1 MFVTTTL
8 AQTTT
13 QTCKSQNFTNNEIFT
28 SCRDLPQLTSYL
40 HWTYDQTT
48 GKLDIAFRHK
58 GITDTNRWVA
68 WAINRNNDL
77 TSSMNGAQALV
88 AIPQSSGTPKAY
100 TSSIAGSGTQ
110 LAESN
115 ISYPHSRLSATHE
128 NNEVTIYASITLPV
142 GTTSLV
148 HLWQDGAMSG
158 STPQMHDM
166 TSANT
171 QSKESLDLRSG
182 ASEQGSGGGSLS
194 RRRNVSNSFSF
205 LIFCFFVLYI
215 ISPSIKGS
223 IVFILFFILFYKI
236 TTIIFQCHNQSFKDL

>member
-1 MFVTTTL
+1 MVENLRFMFLISILMFVTTTL

-13 QTCKSQNFTNNEIFT
+13 TTTQTCKSHTFTNNEVFT

-58 GITDTNRWVA
+58 GITNTNRWVA
-68 WAINRNNDL
+68 WAINPDRDL

-88 AIPQSSGTPKAY
+88 AIPQSSGTLKAY
-100 TSSIAGSGTQ
+100 TSSIVNSGTQ
-110 LAESN
+110 LTESN

-128 NNEVTIYASITLPV
+128 SNEVTIYASITLPV
-142 GTTSLV
+142 GTTTLV

-158 STPQMHDM
+158 STPQSHDM

-171 QSKESLDLRSG
+171 NSKESLDLSSG
-182 ASEQGSGGGSLS
+182 ASEPGSGGGSLS
-194 RRRNVSNSFSF
+194 RRRNVSNSFS
-205 LIFCFFVLYI
+205 
-215 ISPSIKGS
+215 
-223 IVFILFFILFYKI
+223 
-236 TTIIFQCHNQSFKDL
+236 